1 MPAPMTDD
9 EANAFLDSRPGWLML
24 TTIGKDGYPHTIP
37 IGYFRLGDDLYMGC
51 RANTQKTKNIERNP
65 KASAMVESGDS
76 MQTIK
81 GVMVQGDAEVITAP
95 EETLRLMRE
104 AARRR
109 GTPEDELPTE
119 ARPTTAYIHLRRGRV
134 ISWDYSK

>member
-1 MPAPMTDD
+1 MPAPMTEE

-51 RANTQKTKNIERNP
+51 RADTQKTKNIERNP

-81 GVMVQGDAEVITAP
+81 GVMIQGDAEVITAP

-119 ARPTTAYIHLRRGRV
+119 ARPTTAYIHLSRGKV
-134 ISWDYSK
+134 ISWDYAK